1 LSREAFV
8 NASPLIILAGIGRI
22 DLLKLAGEP
31 VTIPGQVMTELA
43 AKGPTD
49 PVVIAMSQ
57 APFLRAGA
65 EAAIPDDLGMSKLG
79 MGELSVLAMARRAG
93 ATAVLDDL
101 QARQLAVRQGVPVV
115 GTLGLISRAKA
126 ARLITMAGPLI
137 DAAVRNGMFL
147 SPAVR
152 ADLLHRLGE

>member
-1 LSREAFV
+1 MSREAFV
-8 NASPLIILAGIGRI
+8 NASPLIILASIGRI

-49 PVVIAMSQ
+49 PVILAVAES
-57 APFLRAGA
+57 PFLRTGA
-65 EAAIPDDLGMSKLG
+65 EAAIPDDLVALKLG
-79 MGELSVLAMARRAG
+79 PGELSVLTMAKEAG

-101 QARQLAVRQGVPVV
+101 QARQVASRMGIPVV

-126 ARLITMAGPLI
+126 SGVITAARPLI

-147 SPAVR
+147 SPLVR
-152 ADLLHRLGE
+152 ADILRRLGE